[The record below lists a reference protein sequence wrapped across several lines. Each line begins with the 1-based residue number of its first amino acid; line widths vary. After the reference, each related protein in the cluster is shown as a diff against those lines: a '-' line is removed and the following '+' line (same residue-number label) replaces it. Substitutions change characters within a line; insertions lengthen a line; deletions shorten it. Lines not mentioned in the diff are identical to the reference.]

1 VSLELEAAAIVL
13 RAVDY
18 GEADRVVTLLTR
30 GQGKLSAFA
39 RSAKRS
45 VRRFGGAL
53 EPFTLARARLRERR
67 GGDLW
72 GLESMAVDR
81 PFPGIRGDL
90 ARIACAAHACEVARA
105 LVRDAEPH
113 PALFD
118 LLVGYLDR
126 LDRGPAE
133 PTTLRAAELG
143 ILAEAGLAPR
153 LDACARCGEPLPDA
167 AALRL
172 DPAEGG
178 LLCGAC
184 GPASPGAPLLRAA
197 AVAALAGLQ
206 RGGLDA
212 PPIPKADAPAIRDAL
227 DAFVEHHAGHRLAS
241 RKFLDE
247 VGPMLG

>member
-1 VSLELEAAAIVL
+1 
-13 RAVDY
+13 
-18 GEADRVVTLLTR
+18 
-30 GQGKLSAFA
+30 
-39 RSAKRS
+39 
-45 VRRFGGAL
+45 
-53 EPFTLARARLRERR
+53 
-67 GGDLW
+67 
-72 GLESMAVDR
+72 MAVDR

-118 LLVGYLDR
+118 LLVAYLDR
-126 LDRGPAE
+126 LDRAPAE
-133 PTTLRAAELG
+133 PTALRAVELG

-153 LDACARCGEPLPDA
+153 LDACARCGGPLPDA

-197 AVAALAGLQ
+197 AVAALAALQ
-206 RGGLDA
+206 QGGLDA
-212 PPIPKADAPAIRDAL
+212 PPLPKADAPAIRGAL